1 MKGQGSPYVNW
12 SLPGLV
18 WKGFM
23 PQPRSPL
30 GSSFAILYPRHRDV
44 SLRNRVARSLGFH
57 PGQRFHRQ
65 CFNQKP
71 LHPTCLHYYLP
82 PVACKTLPGLHMAFV
97 VRELPGRKP
106 HTLPCNI
113 CAWDKLQ
120 VFITRAK
127 LGTLQAQEIY
137 RHDPGPSHR
146 QEGHGGRMR
155 GAAFEERPRRPKDK
169 DRIAAI
175 HFP

>member
-1 MKGQGSPYVNW
+1 
-12 SLPGLV
+12 
-18 WKGFM
+18 M

-106 HTLPCNI
+106 HTLPCNT

-127 LGTLQAQEIY
+127 MGTCYLGSSRSLSPRTGAFTQT
-137 RHDPGPSHR
+137 RRTRR
-146 QEGHGGRMR
+146 QNARSSS
-155 GAAFEERPRRPKDK
+155 
-169 DRIAAI
+169 
-175 HFP
+175 